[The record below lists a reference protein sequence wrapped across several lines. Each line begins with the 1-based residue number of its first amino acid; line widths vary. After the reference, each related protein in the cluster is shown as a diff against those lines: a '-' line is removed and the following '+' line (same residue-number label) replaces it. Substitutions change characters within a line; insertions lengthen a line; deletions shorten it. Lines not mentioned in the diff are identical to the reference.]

1 MSFLEP
7 EEKRAFWRF
16 WTEPSTGYSAALF
29 RIGYGVLSTWT
40 SLFLFSNV
48 ERYYSDQGMFP
59 WRFAKDFPEQV
70 ISVIS
75 LAPQSDTLLY
85 VMVWATLIAS
95 IAVTLGVRAR
105 FFVLVIFAVHLTF
118 QHRNPYTVNA
128 GDRLFVIAGLLSSM
142 MPLSRQ
148 WSVESWWRK
157 RKNPDAP
164 EVTSP
169 IWAQRLIALQL
180 SYVYLYAFGAK
191 ILSPVW
197 QNGTALYGVMAST
210 RLAEWPVEIHFW
222 PVIALFTWGTV
233 LFELSFPLLAWTKK
247 YRPIALTVGLLFHLG
262 IEIALSIPMFG
273 AIMVVCYAAYLP
285 DVETQAL
292 VARVGRWLGFR
303 SLSSDPTR

>member
-1 MSFLEP
+1 
-7 EEKRAFWRF
+7 
-16 WTEPSTGYSAALF
+16 
-29 RIGYGVLSTWT
+29 
-40 SLFLFSNV
+40 
-48 ERYYSDQGMFP
+48 
-59 WRFAKDFPEQV
+59 
-70 ISVIS
+70 
-75 LAPQSDTLLY
+75 
-85 VMVWATLIAS
+85 
-95 IAVTLGVRAR
+95 
-105 FFVLVIFAVHLTF
+105 
-118 QHRNPYTVNA
+118 
-128 GDRLFVIAGLLSSM
+128 
-142 MPLSRQ
+142 
-148 WSVESWWRK
+148 RK

-292 VARVGRWLGFR
+292 VARVGRWLRFR